1 MRRCENIDIMTS
13 IRRCP
18 EDERNEILAIINAAA
33 EVYRDTIPQDRWHDP
48 YMPLDQLEAEIAA
61 GVEFWGYETESVLAG
76 VMGIQP
82 VRDVD
87 LIRHAYVRPG
97 LQGQGVG
104 RALLD
109 HLRSRSTGQMLV
121 GTWADAV
128 WAIRF
133 YQRHGFTL
141 VSPELKSKLLRI
153 YWTIPERQVETSVV
167 LASPSM
173 QES

>member
-1 MRRCENIDIMTS
+1 
-13 IRRCP
+13 
-18 EDERNEILAIINAAA
+18 
-33 EVYRDTIPQDRWHDP
+33 
-48 YMPLDQLEAEIAA
+48 MPLDQLEAEIAA

>member
-133 YQRHGFTL
+133 YQRHGFHL
-141 VSPELKSKLLRI
+141 VTPEEKERLLRK
-153 YWTIPERQVETSVV
+153 YWHIPTRQIETSVV
-167 LASPSM
+167 LTDQHSL
-173 QES
+173 

>member
-153 YWTIPERQVETSVV
+153 YWTSPERQVETSVV